1 MTLPQHRKPRI
12 LRGQR
17 KEDNFYNFENGKEN
31 KLPNVKWVILREVIV
46 NVIVL
51 YTLQFDDQGHPGK
64 DKKARQVSD
73 FND

>member
-1 MTLPQHRKPRI
+1 MGFEVSLPQHRKPPRP
-12 LRGQR
+12 
-17 KEDNFYNFENGKEN
+17 DNFYNFENG

-64 DKKARQVSD
+64 DKKARQVGCRPLYYL
-73 FND
+73 